1 MYMRW
6 FRVVMALALATA
18 LRADVKTQEKSQIH
32 FEGMMGRMVGLF
44 GGNAMREGAINTAA
58 VRGNRKMTVSESTG
72 QIIDLGEEKI
82 YELDM
87 RGKSYKVTTFD
98 EMRRRMQ
105 EAREKAAQQPRGE
118 SKAPEK
124 ETGQNQNQKQM
135 EIDFDLKESGEKKT
149 INGFDCHEVVM
160 TITVR
165 EKGKTLE
172 EAGGMVMTSHLW
184 LGPEI
189 AAMKELQEFDR
200 KYAEKMSGPFS
211 FGDAAAAPQMAAA
224 MAMYPMMKDAI
235 GKFQTENVNM
245 KGTSIL
251 TVMTMEAVQS
261 AEQAAAQQQQQQ
273 RQESGSTTD
282 VTSVR
287 GIGGLIG
294 KKMAARRK
302 TESDASSSSGPK
314 TRATVMTMNHELVSV
329 ATSVGA
335 GDVAIPA
342 GFKEKK

>member
-1 MYMRW
+1 
-6 FRVVMALALATA
+6 MALALVTA
-18 LRADVKTQEKSQIH
+18 LRADIKTQEKSQIH
-32 FEGMMGRMVGLF
+32 FEGMMGRVVGLF
-44 GGNAMREGAINTAA
+44 GGKAMREGTINTAA
-58 VRGNRKMTVSESTG
+58 VRGNRKMTVNESTG

-82 YELDM
+82 YDLDI

-124 ETGQNQNQKQM
+124 ETAQNQNQKQM
-135 EIDFDLKESGEKKT
+135 EIDVDLKESGQKKT

-172 EAGGMVMTSHLW
+172 EAGGMVMTSNQW

-189 AAMKELQEFDR
+189 AAMKELHEFDR

-211 FGDAAAAPQMAAA
+211 FADAASAQQMAAA
-224 MAMYPMMKDAI
+224 MAMYPMMKDAL

-261 AEQAAAQQQQQQ
+261 AEQAATQQQQQQ
-273 RQESGSTTD
+273 RQDSDSGGGI
-282 VTSVR
+282 TSVR
-287 GIGGLIG
+287 GIGGMIG

-302 TESDASSSSGPK
+302 AESDASSGGPK

-335 GDVAIPA
+335 NDVAIPA

>member
-1 MYMRW
+1 
-6 FRVVMALALATA
+6 
-18 LRADVKTQEKSQIH
+18 
-32 FEGMMGRMVGLF
+32 
-44 GGNAMREGAINTAA
+44 
-58 VRGNRKMTVSESTG
+58 
-72 QIIDLGEEKI
+72 
-82 YELDM
+82 
-87 RGKSYKVTTFD
+87 
-98 EMRRRMQ
+98 MQ

-124 ETGQNQNQKQM
+124 ETAQNQNQNQKQM

-149 INGFDCHEVVM
+149 INGFDCHEVVT

-172 EAGGMVMTSHLW
+172 EGGGMVMTSHLW

-200 KYAEKMSGPFS
+200 KYAEKMAGPFS
-211 FGDAAAAPQMAAA
+211 FADAASAQQMAAA

-251 TVMTMEAVQS
+251 TVMTMEAVQT

-273 RQESGSTTD
+273 RQDSGSTTD

-294 KKMAARRK
+294 KKMARRK
-302 TESDASSSSGPK
+302 AESDASNSGGPK

-335 GDVAIPA
+335 NDVGIPA